1 MLVQRQS
8 ALDAFVW
15 AQTPW
20 PLRLC
25 VIPDLGCRSPLNGT
39 RRKYALSVSDA
50 HRITAA
56 RPSYLATSARPL
68 DDGRLPHPS
77 IHLTP
82 NGALFALTSSRRTHP
97 CVSASDG
104 HTSAGSD
111 APSHYPRVHVVRP
124 ILCFHHCVM
133 ITFIYPSDPDPDP
146 ATSDVAHPCV
156 IPATKVYVAS
166 VLLRVGRTLTLL
178 ARQMATQIGR
188 CVAQKPHPVVDGIM
202 AS

>member
-1 MLVQRQS
+1 
-8 ALDAFVW
+8 
-15 AQTPW
+15 
-20 PLRLC
+20 
-25 VIPDLGCRSPLNGT
+25 
-39 RRKYALSVSDA
+39 
-50 HRITAA
+50 
-56 RPSYLATSARPL
+56 
-68 DDGRLPHPS
+68 
-77 IHLTP
+77 
-82 NGALFALTSSRRTHP
+82 
-97 CVSASDG
+97 
-104 HTSAGSD
+104 
-111 APSHYPRVHVVRP
+111 
-124 ILCFHHCVM
+124 M